1 MAKER
6 LNEIE
11 FSNLY
16 DLDMERAI
24 LSSILQNNDTLGE
37 IFDTIKAK
45 DFYLKG
51 HSQIY
56 EAMVE
61 CLNSDDPVAV
71 PFLKNKLGDK
81 YDEALMIDIIGT
93 NSLIDIRRY
102 ASELKEKSIKRSLV
116 KIAHDIPSK
125 VNEDKAS
132 RALVDELSQEFYSLI
147 EGGGT
152 GTIKEGK
159 DIILKVVEHIKTQIE
174 LGEQDI
180 VGLDTG
186 FKKLNEMIKGFK
198 NGDLII
204 VAARPGM
211 GKTTLC
217 LNFMSQV
224 LKSGAGV
231 VFFSLEMPAE
241 QIMMRILSSK
251 TSIPLQDI
259 MTGKIDDEAMARL
272 SDACGEFSE
281 YKLFVHDSG
290 YVNIHQVRT
299 QMRKLKAM
307 HPEISLCVIDYIGLM
322 MSTNNFADRHIQI
335 AEISR
340 GLKLLAR
347 ELDMPIIA
355 LSQLNRSLES
365 RANKRPM
372 LSDLRESGAIEQ
384 DADIILFVYR
394 DEFYLE
400 QEEKEK
406 EKRASAE
413 GKEYKSTHVFNK
425 LQEKAEII
433 VGKNRNGETGS
444 VDVLF
449 QKQHSRFEDITS
461 APVSDVTFEG

>member
-24 LSSILQNNDTLGE
+24 LSSIIANNDALGE
-37 IFDTIKAK
+37 IFDTIKAG
-45 DFYLKG
+45 DFYLKA
-51 HSQIY
+51 HAQIY
-56 EAMVE
+56 KAMVD
-61 CLNSDDPVAV
+61 CLNDDV
-71 PFLKNKLGDK
+71 PIASTFIKNKLGEN
-81 YDEALMIDIIGT
+81 YDDNVMASILATNSIIDIQ
-93 NSLIDIRRY
+93 RY
-102 ASELKEKSIKRSLV
+102 ANELKEKSIKRSLV

-132 RALVDELSQEFYSLI
+132 RDMVDELSQEFYSLVD
-147 EGGGT
+147 GSGT
-152 GTIKEGK
+152 GSIRDSE
-159 DIILKVVEHIKTQIE
+159 DIIKSLIVHMQKQAALNER
-174 LGEQDI
+174 DI
-180 VGLDTG
+180 IGLNTG
-186 FKKLNEMIKGFK
+186 FRKLNEMIKGFK

-204 VAARPGM
+204 IAARPGM

-217 LNFMSQV
+217 LNFMGHV

-241 QIMMRILSSK
+241 QIMMRMLADK
-251 TSIPLQDI
+251 TSIPLQEI
-259 MTGKIDDEAMARL
+259 MTASLDDEKLAHFSRAC
-272 SDACGEFSE
+272 SDFSHA
-281 YKLFVHDSG
+281 KLFVHDSG

-299 QMRKLKAM
+299 QLRKLKAA

-355 LSQLNRSLES
+355 LSQLNRGLEA

-394 DEFYLE
+394 HEVYLE
-400 QEEKEK
+400 QEENEK
-406 EKRASAE
+406 KSKAAAE
-413 GKEYKSTHVFNK
+413 GKEYKSEHVFNK
-425 LQEKAEII
+425 LQENAEII
-433 VGKNRNGETGS
+433 VGKNRNGEVGS
-444 VDVLF
+444 IDVLF
-449 QKQHSRFEDITS
+449 QKQYSRFCDIATT
-461 APVSDVTFEG
+461 PVQSTEFKE

>member
-24 LSSILQNNDTLGE
+24 LSSIIANNDALGE
-37 IFDTIKAK
+37 IFDTIKAG

-132 RALVDELSQEFYSLI
+132 RDMVDELSQEFYSLI